1 MAEFG
6 LDQAAGLRRLT
17 APQPVKVIAV
27 TGGKGGVG
35 KSNVAVNL
43 GTALCQLGRNVMVLD
58 ADLGLANVDV
68 LLGLRARFNLEHVI
82 EGRCALEDVIVT
94 AGSGL
99 HVVPASSG
107 NLSMA
112 TLDRTGQ
119 AGLIHA
125 FSELFEPLDVL
136 LIDTAAG
143 LSESV
148 MTFTEAAQRVV
159 VVVCDEPASL
169 TDAYGLIKVL
179 SQRQPDSRIEV
190 ITNMTESVA
199 HGRALFEKLARV
211 GHRFLGVSPS
221 YLGNIP
227 FDAYLKRAVQRQSA
241 VIEAFP
247 GSVSARQ
254 FKKLALVAD
263 NWEATQRARGG
274 LEFFV
279 ERLVGAR
286 TRSQEEPLQ

>member
-6 LDQAAGLRRLT
+6 SDQATGLRRLST
-17 APQPVKVIAV
+17 PQPVKVIAV

-35 KSNVAVNL
+35 KSNVAINL
-43 GTALCQLGRNVMVLD
+43 GTALCQLGRGVMVLD

-82 EGRCALEDVIVT
+82 EGECALEDVVVT
-94 AGSGL
+94 SSSGL

-112 TLDRTGQ
+112 TLDRAGQ

-125 FSELFEPLDVL
+125 FSELFETLDVL

-143 LSESV
+143 LNESV
-148 MTFTEAAQRVV
+148 MTFSEAAQRVV

-179 SQRQPDSRIEV
+179 NRRQPDSRIEV
-190 ITNMTESVA
+190 ITNMTQNVA
-199 HGRALFEKLARV
+199 HGRALYEKLARV
-211 GHRFLGVSPS
+211 GHRFLGVSPG

-227 FDAYLKRAVQRQSA
+227 YDEHLRRAVQRQET
-241 VIEAFP
+241 VIEAYP
-247 GSVSARQ
+247 GSSSARA

-263 NWEATQRARGG
+263 KWQATREARGG

-279 ERLVGAR
+279 ERLVGTR
-286 TRSQEEPLQ
+286 PRSQEDPLQ

>member
-6 LDQAAGLRRLT
+6 LDQAAGLRRLS

-35 KSNVAVNL
+35 KSNVAINL
-43 GTALCQLGRNVMVLD
+43 GTALCQLGRRVMVLD

-82 EGRCALEDVIVT
+82 DGTCALQDVILT
-94 AGSGL
+94 ARSGL
-99 HVVPASSG
+99 HIVPASSG

-112 TLDRTGQ
+112 TLDRAGQ

-148 MTFTEAAQRVV
+148 LTFSEAAQQVV

-179 SQRQPDSRIEV
+179 RRRQADCRIQV
-190 ITNMTESVA
+190 ITNMTESA
-199 HGRALFEKLARV
+199 GHGRALYEKLARV
-211 GHRFLGVSPS
+211 SHRFLGVSPG
-221 YLGNIP
+221 YFGNISY
-227 FDAYLKRAVQRQSA
+227 DEHLRRAVQRQSA
-241 VIEAFP
+241 VIEAYP
-247 GSVSARQ
+247 SSRSARE
-254 FKKLALVAD
+254 FKKLAVAAD
-263 NWEATQRARGG
+263 NWKATNGARGG

-279 ERLVGAR
+279 ERLVGTKAPD
-286 TRSQEEPLQ
+286 QEGFLQ

>member
-6 LDQAAGLRRLT
+6 LDQAAGLRRLS

-35 KSNVAVNL
+35 KSNVAINL
-43 GTALCQLGRNVMVLD
+43 GTALRHLGRDVMVLD
-58 ADLGLANVDV
+58 ADLGLANVDI

-82 EGRCALEDVIVT
+82 DGECALEDIIVT
-94 AGSGL
+94 APSGL

-107 NLSMA
+107 SFSMA
-112 TLDRTGQ
+112 NLNRSGQ

-148 MTFTEAAQRVV
+148 MTFTGAAQRVV

-179 SQRQPDSRIEV
+179 SRRQPDCCLEV

-199 HGRALFEKLARV
+199 HGRALYEKLARV
-211 GHRFLGVSPS
+211 SHRFLGLSPS

-227 FDAYLKRAVQRQSA
+227 YDESLRRAVQRQSP
-241 VIEAFP
+241 VIEAYP
-247 GSVSARQ
+247 QSPAARQ

-263 NWEATQRARGG
+263 NWKATHGARGG

-279 ERLVGAR
+279 ERLVGR
-286 TRSQEEPLQ
+286 KSPSQEDTLQ

>member
-1 MAEFG
+1 MGEYG
-6 LDQAAGLRRLT
+6 LDQAAGLRRLST
-17 APQPVKVIAV
+17 PHPVKVIAV

-43 GTALCQLGRNVMVLD
+43 GTALRQLGRDVMVLD

-82 EGRCALEDVIVT
+82 DGECALEDVIVT
-94 AGSGL
+94 APSGL

-107 NLSMA
+107 SFSMANLSRGA
-112 TLDRTGQ
+112 Q

-148 MTFTEAAQRVV
+148 MTFTQAAQRVV

-179 SQRQPDSRIEV
+179 SRRQPGCSLEV
-190 ITNMTESVA
+190 VTNMTESVS
-199 HGRALFEKLARV
+199 HGRTLYEKLARV
-211 GHRFLGVSPS
+211 SHRFLGVSPS

-227 FDAYLKRAVQRQSA
+227 YDESLRRAVQRQSS
-241 VIEAFP
+241 VIEAYP
-247 GSVSARQ
+247 HSPSARQ
-254 FKKLALVAD
+254 FKKLALAAD
-263 NWEATQRARGG
+263 KWEMAPGARGG

-279 ERLVGAR
+279 ERLVR
-286 TRSQEEPLQ
+286 TTPSGQEDTLQ